1 MNPDLEAAR
10 LAALKSYRVLDTA
23 PEEVFDEITARA
35 AALFDAPI
43 ALVSLVDDHRQWFKS
58 RQGLAACSTPRELA
72 FCDHALRL
80 EPHGVLIVEDSA
92 KDDRFAQ
99 NPLATGEPFVKFYI
113 GAVLTSDDG
122 FNLGT
127 LCVIDHTPRPRPAQ
141 HLIDQLRMLADLVVA
156 RLEARRARHQSRE
169 QGRLLGMTET
179 ISGVGHWRADL
190 TERTVI
196 WSDEVY
202 RIYGRDPAVFT
213 PGVEMWL
220 DLVHPD
226 DRDELRN
233 RLRDALAGE
242 PQSYKIRIVRGDGV
256 FRTCFGRA
264 TCEFDADGKAIG
276 VFGVLED
283 ITDREAA
290 TVALKRSRAGYK
302 LLAASMADTVARIRF
317 DGASD
322 YVSPAVHSLIG
333 WTPEEMAGRGALD
346 FVHADDRWLVAAALQ
361 RLANGQDV
369 ATVRHRAVHRQGH
382 AVWVETRF
390 RLAQNDENG
399 RVDTVAVIRDI
410 SDRKALEDQLQ
421 ASEARSRKILA
432 NAHQAIVT
440 MDADGL
446 VTGWNRFAEQTFG
459 WSSSEVFG
467 KPLTDFIIPLHRRQ
481 AQLDDLAGFTRT
493 GHSGFVDQR
502 IEVPA
507 LRKSGEVF
515 TIELAISAERG
526 PDGWSFTALMHD
538 ISARKA
544 QAALFETAF
553 HNAAVGIALVSP
565 QGGFARVNSAYC
577 DIVGYSAEE
586 MLAVD
591 FQTITHPDDLDKDLE
606 LLQQLV
612 ARQIPNYHMD
622 KRYIRKDGATVWV
635 RLSVSMV
642 ANSDGSPKHFI
653 AQVQDLTARV
663 EAQEAL
669 ERQTEH
675 LATMA
680 VQLAAAKDDAEA
692 ATLAKAEFLAN
703 MSHELRTPLNGVVGF
718 SRLLAEETLSPSAR
732 RKVDRIRS
740 AGETLASLINDIL
753 DFSKLEAGGV
763 ELEASAFN
771 FDDFVTDSIAFV
783 EPQAGERR
791 VTLSASGDPVGW
803 VIGDQLRLRQILLN
817 LLSNAVKFTREG
829 AVTVRT
835 HVTPAAGVVRLR
847 LEVVDEGVGIAPD
860 AISRLFTRFA
870 QADGS
875 ITRVFGGTGLG
886 LAICS
891 ELVELMGGRI
901 GVESVVGQGS
911 TFWVEL
917 VLFTADPVAQ
927 PLRPHLGV
935 DVERGDYVGRVLLV
949 DDVELNRELAEE
961 LLKRRGLMVD
971 VACDGAEAVQAV
983 AQQRYDLVLMDL
995 HMPVLDGL
1003 AATREIVALGLD
1015 CGPIVALTASNT
1027 EAQVAACREAGMVG
1041 HLLKPFHERELDKIL
1056 TDHLRP
1062 DLTRISGGS
1071 EPAAPTLSGE
1081 AKAREEFIQIMGKDA
1096 ALKLGGLL
1104 LQQLDGK
1111 FQSADLAV
1119 LESDGHSLAG
1129 SAGLLGFDTLG
1140 ADARKVEHA
1149 CAAGEGVQEAVA
1161 QARASAR
1168 AARDVLSAW
1177 LESLG

>member
-1 MNPDLEAAR
+1 MNPDPEVAR
-10 LAALKSYRVLDTA
+10 LAALKSYRVLDTP
-23 PEEVFDEITARA
+23 PEDVFDEITARA

-43 ALVSLVDDHRQWFKS
+43 SLVSLVDDHRQWFKS
-58 RQGLAACSTPRELA
+58 RQGLEACSTSREVA
-72 FCDHALRL
+72 FCAHALQL

-92 KDDRFAQ
+92 KDPRFAQ
-99 NPLATGEPFVKFYI
+99 NPLAIDEPFVKFYV

-122 FNLGT
+122 HNLGT
-127 LCVIDHTPRPRPAQ
+127 LCVIDNKPRPRP
-141 HLIDQLRMLADLVVA
+141 DQNLVEQLKILASLVVA
-156 RLEARRARHQSRE
+156 RLEARRAQHQSRE
-169 QGRLLGMTET
+169 QGRLLAMTET

-190 TERTVI
+190 TERTVT

-202 RIYGRDPAVFT
+202 RIYGRDPATFT
-213 PGVEMWL
+213 PGVDMWL
-220 DLVHPD
+220 NLVHPD
-226 DRDELRN
+226 DQGGLRV

-242 PQSYKIRIVRGDGV
+242 PQSYKIRILRGDGA

-322 YVSPAVHSLIG
+322 YVSPAVQSLIG
-333 WTPEEMAGRGALD
+333 WTPEEMAGQGALD
-346 FVHADDRWLVAAALQ
+346 FVHTDDRWLVSAALQ
-361 RLANGQDV
+361 RLAKGQDV
-369 ATVRHRAVHRQGH
+369 ATVRHRAVHRDGH
-382 AVWVETRF
+382 AIWVETRF
-390 RLAQNDENG
+390 RLAQSDEDG
-399 RVDTVAVIRDI
+399 RFDTVAVIRDI

-440 MDADGL
+440 MDGEGK

-459 WSSSEVFG
+459 WSSSEMFG

-481 AQLDDLAGFTRT
+481 AQLDDLAGFIRT
-493 GHSGFVDQR
+493 GHSAFVDQR
-502 IEVPA
+502 VEVPA
-507 LRKSGEVF
+507 LRKSGEAF

-565 QGGFARVNSAYC
+565 EGGFARVNSAYC

-591 FQTITHPDDLDKDLE
+591 FQTITHPADLDNDLE
-606 LLQQLV
+606 LLNQLV
-612 ARQIPNYHMD
+612 AGQIPNYHMD
-622 KRYIRKDGATVWV
+622 KRYIRKDGAVVWV

-642 ANSDGSPKHFI
+642 ANPDGSPKHFI
-653 AQVQDLTARV
+653 AQAQDLTARV

-718 SRLLAEETLSPSAR
+718 SRLLAEEAMSPSAR

-740 AGETLASLINDIL
+740 AGETLSSLINDIL
-753 DFSKLEAGGV
+753 DFSKLEAGAV

-791 VTLSASGDPVGW
+791 VTVNASGNPVGW
-803 VIGDQLRLRQILLN
+803 VVGDQLRLRQILLN

-829 AVTVRT
+829 AVNVRT
-835 HVTPAAGVVRLR
+835 KVVQAGGVVRLR
-847 LEVVDEGVGIAPD
+847 LEVVDEGVGIAPE
-860 AISRLFTRFA
+860 AIDRLFTRFA

-901 GVESVVGQGS
+901 GVESMIGQGS
-911 TFWVEL
+911 TFWVDL
-917 VLFTADPVAQ
+917 VLFTADPVVQ
-927 PLRPHLGV
+927 PIRS
-935 DVERGDYVGRVLLV
+935 DVEHGDYIGRVLLV

-983 AQQRYDLVLMDL
+983 SRQRYDLVLMDL

-1003 AATREIVALGLD
+1003 AATREIAALGLD
-1015 CGPIVALTASNT
+1015 CGPVIALTASNT
-1027 EAQVAACREAGMVG
+1027 EVQVAACRQAGMVG
-1041 HLLKPFHERELDKIL
+1041 HLLKPFHERELDKL
-1056 TDHLRP
+1056 LADHLRP
-1062 DLTRISGGS
+1062 DLSRIAG
-1071 EPAAPTLSGE
+1071 EPALADLCGE
-1081 AKAREEFIQIMGKDA
+1081 ARARDDFVQALGKDA
-1096 ALKLGGLL
+1096 AVKLGGLL
-1104 LQQLDGK
+1104 LVQLDGK
-1111 FQSADLAV
+1111 FQSDDVAV

-1140 ADARKVEHA
+1140 ADARKVESA
-1149 CAAGEGVQEAVA
+1149 CAAGLGVHEAVA
-1161 QARASAR
+1161 QARASAA
-1168 AARDVLSAW
+1168 AAREVLTAW
-1177 LESLG
+1177 LETLGAGR

>member
-1 MNPDLEAAR
+1 MNPDIEAAR
-10 LAALKSYRVLDTA
+10 LAALKSYRVLDTGA
-23 PEEVFDEITARA
+23 EDVFDEITARA
-35 AALFDAPI
+35 AALFGTPI
-43 ALVSLVDDHRQWFKS
+43 SLVSLVDDHRQWFKS
-58 RQGLAACSTPRELA
+58 RHGLAVCSTPRELA

-92 KDDRFAQ
+92 KDPRFAE
-99 NPLATGEPFVKFYI
+99 NPLAVGEPFVKFYV

-122 FNLGT
+122 YNLGT
-127 LCVIDHTPRPRPAQ
+127 LCVIDHTPRERPAQ
-141 HLIDQLRMLADLVVA
+141 HLIDQLKMLADLVVA
-156 RLEARRARHQSRE
+156 RLEARRAKHQSGE
-169 QGRLLGMTET
+169 QSRLLAMTET

-190 TERTVI
+190 VERTVI

-202 RIYGRDPAVFT
+202 RIYGRE
-213 PGVEMWL
+213 PGSFRPGFEHWL
-220 DLVHPD
+220 ELVHPD
-226 DRDELRN
+226 DQDLLREC
-233 RLRDALAGE
+233 LRDALAGA

-264 TCEFDADGKAIG
+264 TCEFDADGKPIG

-283 ITDREAA
+283 ITNREAA
-290 TVALKRSRAGYK
+290 TIALKRSRSGYK

-317 DGASD
+317 NGASD
-322 YVSPAVHSLIG
+322 YVSPAVQSLIG
-333 WTPEEMAGRGALD
+333 WTPEEMAGRGALE
-346 FVHADDRWLVAAALQ
+346 FIHADDRWLVSAALQ

-369 ATVRHRAVHRQGH
+369 ATVRHRALHREGH

-390 RLAQNDENG
+390 RLAQNDEDG
-399 RVDTVAVIRDI
+399 RFDTVAVIRDI

-440 MDADGL
+440 TDAQGL

-459 WSSSEVFG
+459 WSSSDVFG
-467 KPLTDFIIPLHRRQ
+467 KPLTDFITPPHRRQ
-481 AQLDDLAGFTRT
+481 AQLDDMAGFIRT
-493 GHSGFVDQR
+493 GHSAFVDQR
-502 IEVPA
+502 VEVPA
-507 LRKSGEVF
+507 LRKSGEAF

-565 QGGFARVNSAYC
+565 EGGFARVNSAYC
-577 DIVGYSAEE
+577 DIVGYSAQE

-591 FQTITHPDDLDKDLE
+591 FQTITHPDDLDKDLG

-612 ARQIPNYHMD
+612 AGAIPNYHMD
-622 KRYIRKDGATVWV
+622 KRYIRKDGAIVWV

-675 LATMA
+675 LASMA

-718 SRLLAEETLSPSAR
+718 SRLLAEEALTPSAR

-740 AGETLASLINDIL
+740 AGETLSSLINDIL
-753 DFSKLEAGGV
+753 DFSKLEAGAV
-763 ELEASAFN
+763 ELEAGAFN
-771 FDDFVTDSIAFV
+771 FDDFVADSIAFV

-791 VTLSASGDPVGW
+791 VTLTASGDSVGW

-835 HVTPAAGVVRLR
+835 DVIQVGGVVRLR
-847 LEVVDEGVGIAPD
+847 LEVVDEGVGIAPE
-860 AISRLFTRFA
+860 AIERLFTRFA

-901 GVESVVGQGS
+901 GVQSEIGKGS

-917 VLFTADPVAQ
+917 VLFTADPIAQ
-927 PLRPHLGV
+927 PLRV
-935 DVERGDYVGRVLLV
+935 DVEHGDYVGRVLLV

-1041 HLLKPFHERELDKIL
+1041 HLLKPFHERELDKLL

-1062 DLTRISGGS
+1062 DLARIGGVAES
-1071 EPAAPTLSGE
+1071 AIPDLSGE
-1081 AKAREEFIQIMGKDA
+1081 ARAREDFIETMGKDA
-1096 ALKLGGLL
+1096 AVKLGGLL
-1104 LQQLDGK
+1104 LVQLDGK
-1111 FQSADLAV
+1111 FQSDDLEI

-1140 ADARKVEHA
+1140 ADARKVESA
-1149 CAAGEGVQEAVA
+1149 CVAGQGVQEAVA
-1161 QARASAR
+1161 QARASAQ
-1168 AARDVLSAW
+1168 AAREVLKAW
-1177 LESLG
+1177 LETLGGR

>member
-1 MNPDLEAAR
+1 VNSDPEVAR
-10 LAALKSYRVLDTA
+10 LAALKSYRVLDTP
-23 PEEVFDEITARA
+23 PEDVFDEITARA

-43 ALVSLVDDHRQWFKS
+43 SLVSLVDDHRQWFKS
-58 RQGLAACSTPRELA
+58 RQGLDALSTSREMA
-72 FCDHALRL
+72 FCAHALQL

-92 KDDRFAQ
+92 KDPRFAQ
-99 NPLATGEPFVKFYI
+99 NPLAIDQPFVKFYV

-122 FNLGT
+122 HNLGT
-127 LCVIDHTPRPRPAQ
+127 LCVIDNKPRPRP
-141 HLIDQLRMLADLVVA
+141 DQNLVEQLKILASLVVA
-156 RLEARRARHQSRE
+156 RLEARRAQHQSQE
-169 QGRLLGMTET
+169 QGRLLAMTET

-190 TERTVI
+190 TERTVT
-196 WSDEVY
+196 WSEEVY
-202 RIYGRDPAVFT
+202 RIYGRDPATFT
-213 PGVEMWL
+213 PGVDMWL
-220 DLVHPD
+220 NLVHPD
-226 DRDELRN
+226 DQGGLRV
-233 RLRDALAGE
+233 RLRDALGGE
-242 PQSYKIRIVRGDGV
+242 PQSYKIRILRGDGA
-256 FRTCFGRA
+256 FRTCSGRA

-322 YVSPAVHSLIG
+322 YVSPAVGSLIG
-333 WTPEEMAGRGALD
+333 WTPEEMAGQGALD
-346 FVHADDRWLVAAALQ
+346 FVHTDDRWLVSAALQ
-361 RLANGQDV
+361 RLAKGQDV
-369 ATVRHRAVHRQGH
+369 ATVRHRAVHRDGH
-382 AVWVETRF
+382 AIWVETRF
-390 RLAQNDENG
+390 RLAQSDEDG
-399 RVDTVAVIRDI
+399 RFDTVAVIRDI

-440 MDADGL
+440 MDAKGL

-459 WSSSEVFG
+459 WSSSEVYG
-467 KPLTDFIIPLHRRQ
+467 KPLGDFIIPPHRRQ
-481 AQLDDLAGFTRT
+481 HQAEDLADFIRT
-493 GHSGFVDQR
+493 GHSNFVDR
-502 IEVPA
+502 RVEVPA
-507 LRKSGEVF
+507 LRKSGEAF
-515 TIELAISAERG
+515 TIELAISAEQG
-526 PDGWSFTALMHD
+526 PDGWNFTALMHD

-544 QAALFETAF
+544 QFALFETAF
-553 HNAAVGIALVSP
+553 HNAAVGIALVTP
-565 QGGFARVNSAYC
+565 GGGFGRINGAFC

-591 FQTITHPDDLDKDLE
+591 FQTITHPEDLDNDLE
-606 LLQQLV
+606 LLNQLV
-612 ARQIPNYHMD
+612 AGQIPNYHMD
-622 KRYIRKDGATVWV
+622 KRYIRKDGAVVWA

-642 ANSDGSPKHFI
+642 ANPDGSPKHFI

-718 SRLLAEETLSPSAR
+718 SRLLAEEAMSPSAR

-740 AGETLASLINDIL
+740 AGETLSSLINDIL
-753 DFSKLEAGGV
+753 DFSKLEAGAV

-791 VTLSASGDPVGW
+791 VTVNASGDPVGW
-803 VIGDQLRLRQILLN
+803 VVGDQLRLRQILLN

-829 AVTVRT
+829 AVNVRT
-835 HVTPAAGVVRLR
+835 KVVQAGGVVRLR
-847 LEVVDEGVGIAPD
+847 LEVVDEGVGIAPE
-860 AISRLFTRFA
+860 AIDRLFTRFA

-901 GVESVVGQGS
+901 GVESVIGQGS
-911 TFWVEL
+911 TFWVDL
-917 VLFTADPVAQ
+917 VLFTADPVVQ
-927 PLRPHLGV
+927 PTRS
-935 DVERGDYVGRVLLV
+935 DVEHGDYIGRVLLV

-983 AQQRYDLVLMDL
+983 SRQRYDLVLMDL

-1015 CGPIVALTASNT
+1015 CGPVIALTASNT
-1027 EAQVAACREAGMVG
+1027 EVQVAACRQAGMVG
-1041 HLLKPFHERELDKIL
+1041 HLLKPFHERELDKL
-1056 TDHLRP
+1056 LADHLRP
-1062 DLTRISGGS
+1062 DLSRIAG
-1071 EPAAPTLSGE
+1071 EPALADLCGE
-1081 AKAREEFIQIMGKDA
+1081 ARARDDFVQTMGKDA
-1096 ALKLGGLL
+1096 AVKLGGLL
-1104 LQQLDGK
+1104 LVQLDGK
-1111 FQSADLAV
+1111 FQSNDVAV

-1140 ADARKVEHA
+1140 ADARKVEAA
-1149 CAAGEGVQEAVA
+1149 CAAGLGVHEAVA
-1161 QARASAR
+1161 QARASAA
-1168 AARDVLSAW
+1168 AAREVLTAW
-1177 LESLG
+1177 LDTLGAGR